1 MEPRRGRKTLIRN
14 IFLSPLQGSAPLS
27 DPTPGLRP
35 GLFSFR
41 PAGALVGWSELHSR
55 KYRVSTWLRQA
66 PGFRF
71 PDSLLRAGGIY
82 VLQLLRCSE
91 SS

>member
-1 MEPRRGRKTLIRN
+1 M
-14 IFLSPLQGSAPLS
+14 APANHGGMSRHRLVYN
-27 DPTPGLRP
+27 DEGLRP